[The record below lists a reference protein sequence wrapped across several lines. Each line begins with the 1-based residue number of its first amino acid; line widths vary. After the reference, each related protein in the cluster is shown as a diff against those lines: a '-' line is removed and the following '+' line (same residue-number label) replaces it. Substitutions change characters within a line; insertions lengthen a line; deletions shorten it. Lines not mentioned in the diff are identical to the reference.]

1 MDTHHDVWVIKQ
13 ETGLLLLDLDGDHT
27 DLLGKGCHLLIDG
40 GVRGRGVHDLDGVVQ
55 PDPGQRCVV
64 PRIDWAPKTPIPA
77 PTTVIPAP

>member
-1 MDTHHDVWVIKQ
+1 
-13 ETGLLLLDLDGDHT
+13 
-27 DLLGKGCHLLIDG
+27 
-40 GVRGRGVHDLDGVVQ
+40 VQ